1 MKQVFCF
8 TVKQALR
15 STGIKVTTAIFCLI
29 ILLSMPVMRFINEK
43 GAGSGA
49 ALEKVLVWDETG
61 LNIGDFSG
69 MKEKAAYKNVTF
81 AVANSEK
88 EVKGQT
94 LLLHLIKSEAGYTI
108 RFTAAANS
116 DLSEMT
122 VMELSDDFMAEFQ
135 RLREKS
141 QNLTKEQSKAL
152 STEITTDIVG
162 LNEDGSI
169 PGKEENEVSENQYNL
184 ILGVIVLFVM
194 LISFSAEAVSTSVV
208 TEKSNKLVENLMIS
222 VKTDH
227 LILGKILGSLA
238 VVAIQVCA
246 MFLCFVISA
255 LLCLVF
261 FGSEKGIL
269 PEQVSAML
277 DIAVL
282 PGLTLVNLIVALL
295 IFFFGVIQFS
305 ILAGFFGAAISKM
318 EDMGEGMKLYNL
330 ILLFSAYICLFVEM
344 GSFIGSVERTELIK
358 RVISFIPLCS
368 PFTVPMNLLTG
379 QTTLVVSLC
388 VMVVQVLCLVLSLKL
403 VTRVYTTMILY
414 KGNVLKFSQIMRLI
428 GGKEVA
434 Q

>member
-1 MKQVFCF
+1 
-8 TVKQALR
+8 
-15 STGIKVTTAIFCLI
+15 
-29 ILLSMPVMRFINEK
+29 
-43 GAGSGA
+43 
-49 ALEKVLVWDETG
+49 
-61 LNIGDFSG
+61 
-69 MKEKAAYKNVTF
+69 
-81 AVANSEK
+81 
-88 EVKGQT
+88 
-94 LLLHLIKSEAGYTI
+94 
-108 RFTAAANS
+108 
-116 DLSEMT
+116 MT

-152 STEITTDIVG
+152 SMEITTDIVG